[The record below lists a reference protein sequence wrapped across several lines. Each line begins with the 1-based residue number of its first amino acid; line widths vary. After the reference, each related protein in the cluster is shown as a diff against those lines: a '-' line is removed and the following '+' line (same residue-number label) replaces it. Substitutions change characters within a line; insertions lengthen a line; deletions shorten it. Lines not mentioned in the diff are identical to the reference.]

1 MSILQV
7 QNIEAGYNTKPVL
20 HGVSVEIDR
29 GGILGVVGPNGSGK
43 STLLKAIFGILK
55 LTAGKIIF
63 DGREVHNLGSAARFA
78 AGIGFCPQGNRVF
91 EDMTVE
97 ENFLMG
103 GFSLG
108 KDEIRGRIKEVLDFL
123 PALRERQG
131 QLAGTLSG
139 GEKQMLAFG
148 RALMTR
154 PKLLLLD
161 EPSLG
166 LAPNGVK
173 DVLEKVAALRGGFGM
188 TIIIVEQKVRQVAAI
203 CDRIIALKMGRIF
216 LEGKPDTLMEEHKL
230 REAFLW

>member
-1 MSILQV
+1 
-7 QNIEAGYNTKPVL
+7 
-20 HGVSVEIDR
+20 
-29 GGILGVVGPNGSGK
+29 
-43 STLLKAIFGILK
+43 
-55 LTAGKIIF
+55 
-63 DGREVHNLGSAARFA
+63 
-78 AGIGFCPQGNRVF
+78 
-91 EDMTVE
+91 MTVE

-108 KDEIRGRIKEVLDFL
+108 KDVLRGRIKEVLDFL

-166 LAPNGVK
+166 LAPKGVT
-173 DVLEKVAALRGGFGM
+173 DVLEKVTALRTDFGM

-216 LEGKPDTLMEEHKL
+216 LEGKPDALMEEHKL